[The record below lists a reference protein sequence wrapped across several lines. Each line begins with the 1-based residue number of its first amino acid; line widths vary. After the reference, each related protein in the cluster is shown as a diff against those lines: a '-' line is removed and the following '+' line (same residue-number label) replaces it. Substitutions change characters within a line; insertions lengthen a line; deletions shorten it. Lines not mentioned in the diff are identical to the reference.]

1 MMQAEL
7 NNKIDSCLKDVQKL
21 NILEYDDIVE
31 QIKLTRELIKN
42 KKELKPVLFKK
53 KEYEIEL
60 SKLYFRLD
68 YLLEELRLNELDQHI
83 SKLITS
89 NKIEN

>member
-68 YLLEELRLNELDQHI
+68 YL
-83 SKLITS
+83 
-89 NKIEN
+89 

>member
-1 MMQAEL
+1 MQAEL